1 MNNELRRE
9 TERAKEKWWENE
21 CKELEELDGRGRSD
35 LVYAKVNKLSAKNK
49 SSARGTAIRDDKGEL
64 LTDPEEVRKR
74 WKEYIEVLYDKDGK
88 PRPEDMSIESEDSV
102 QEDCKGPNLLESE
115 IMTAIKEMKKNKAVG
130 EDNIPAEFW
139 KVLGR
144 KVQTN

>member
-1 MNNELRRE
+1 M
-9 TERAKEKWWENE
+9 
-21 CKELEELDGRGRSD
+21 
-35 LVYAKVNKLSAKNK
+35 VYAKVNKLSTKNK

-88 PRPEDMSIESEDSV
+88 PMPDDMSIESEDSV

-130 EDNIPAEFW
+130 EENMPAEFW
-139 KVLGR
+139 KVLGE
-144 KVQTN
+144 KGTKELVALCK